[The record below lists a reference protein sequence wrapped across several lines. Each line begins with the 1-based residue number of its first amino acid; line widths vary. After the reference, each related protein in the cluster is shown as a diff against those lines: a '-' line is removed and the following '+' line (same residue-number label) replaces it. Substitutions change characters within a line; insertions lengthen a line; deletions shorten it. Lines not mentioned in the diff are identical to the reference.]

1 MANAWIRLKHESY
14 DELRRMMDL
23 VGQTVKVRAS

>member
-1 MANAWIRLKHESY
+1 MANAWIRLKHPNY
-14 DELRRMMDL
+14 DHLRHMLDT